1 MATPPRFLSR
11 PRNANCYKN
20 HQGKRVSFGFLAP
33 RKANRPNAGFLRRR
47 TRPQLRDDKP
57 DRPHGAYA
65 HEAHRQVHTDRV
77 KARCASAFWLAPPAK
92 DSSHYACA
100 IAAPRLQPGPAP
112 PFPRPGRPSARSIVG
127 HKQSAPQTGWSET
140 SGYGGARP
148 PARTR
153 AAAAPSQPP
162 LLSPRPL
169 FPSPPRP
176 AAGQRERAIA
186 RPRPTAPYGR
196 PCAAGRA
203 PRSSPQAH
211 GRRALSSSRLALSH
225 LAATRVSGAAMRAQ
239 SQATHWPR
247 RGGPR

>member
-11 PRNANCYKN
+11 PRNAGVLRCYRN
-20 HQGKRVSFGFLAP
+20 HQGERVSFGFLAP

-65 HEAHRQVHTDRV
+65 QEAHRQVHTDRV
-77 KARCASAFWLAPPAK
+77 KARCASASWLAPPAK

-127 HKQSAPQTGWSET
+127 HKQSAPKQAGVKRAATAAP
-140 SGYGGARP
+140 ARP

-162 LLSPRPL
+162 LLSPRSL
-169 FPSPPRP
+169 SPSPPRP

-186 RPRPTAPYGR
+186 RPRPTAPNGR

-211 GRRALSSSRLALSH
+211 GRRALFSSRLALS
-225 LAATRVSGAAMRAQ
+225 R
-239 SQATHWPR
+239 PR
-247 RGGPR
+247 G

>member
-57 DRPHGAYA
+57 DRPHGAYV

-148 PARTR
+148 PARPHAR
-153 AAAAPSQPP
+153 CGGSLPASPP
-162 LLSPRPL
+162 LPSAP
-169 FPSPPRP
+169 FPF
-176 AAGQRERAIA
+176 
-186 RPRPTAPYGR
+186 PTP
-196 PCAAGRA
+196 
-203 PRSSPQAH
+203 
-211 GRRALSSSRLALSH
+211 
-225 LAATRVSGAAMRAQ
+225 
-239 SQATHWPR
+239 PR
-247 RGGPR
+247 RGPARAIHRPPSANRPLRPPVRSGPGPSLLPSGPRAPGALLLAPRTLAPRGHAGERRRHARSVPGYTLA